1 MIKTFIALILFPSLL
16 LGFICII
23 SMQTKSYIWAI
34 ILLIAIINTGAIVV
48 FQMLKRKMALAQQK
62 SDFVSNISHELKTP
76 LTAINMFIE
85 MILFGIYKDENEAE
99 EYLCV
104 IQKECNRLIHLVDRI
119 LDFAKIEKGKKEFH
133 YQQEKIDEVIHY
145 TLNIFQDQLLENDCE
160 IIVNIAENLPKLSID
175 RDAISEALLNLLN
188 NAVKYSL
195 EKKRIIINAKIV
207 NKYVAIEVIDNGIG
221 ISEHQQKRI
230 FEPFYRIND
239 PLSKS
244 VEGTGLGLSYVKH
257 IVDAHKGKV
266 MVQSEIGN
274 GSKFTLMLPKG
285 KHIDTNS
292 DS

>member
-23 SMQTKSYIWAI
+23 SMQIKPYIWAI
-34 ILLIAIINTGAIVV
+34 ILLIAIINAGAIVV
-48 FQMLKRKMALAQQK
+48 FQMLKRKTALAQQK
-62 SDFVSNISHELKTP
+62 SDFVFNISHELKTP

-85 MILFGIYKDENEAE
+85 MLLFKIYKDENEAE
-99 EYLCV
+99 EYICV
-104 IQKECNRLIHLVDRI
+104 IQKECNRLIYLVDRV
-119 LDFAKIEKGKKEFH
+119 LDFAKIEKCKKEFH

-145 TLNIFQDQLLENDCE
+145 TLGIFQDQLVGNDCE

-175 RDAISEALLNLLN
+175 RDAISEALMNLLN

-207 NKYVAIEVIDNGIG
+207 NKYIAIEVIDNGIG

-239 PLSKS
+239 PLLKS

-285 KHIDTNS
+285 KHIDTDS